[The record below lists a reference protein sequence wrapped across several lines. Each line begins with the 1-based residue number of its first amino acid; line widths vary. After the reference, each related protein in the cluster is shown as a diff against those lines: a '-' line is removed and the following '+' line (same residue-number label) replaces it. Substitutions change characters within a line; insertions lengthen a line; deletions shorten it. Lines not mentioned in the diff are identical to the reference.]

1 MEQKRTWLRVI
12 CHEEEEEEDW
22 DRRISPRNRKRV
34 RYVEDVDYDEEEEKD
49 EEDNEQPGPST
60 QNIHNQRTQ
69 EKRSLPVTCGNK
81 KGILDVEKL
90 GRGEVCIKCEGCWF
104 SPPAFEELGGKGCS
118 KKWKVSIFY
127 ENKPLQFWFEQG
139 SLTTK
144 GFKRRATA
152 TTQQKK
158 NLSSNHTSESPTR
171 ESEIQSA
178 EETQEDVGIDEDWLP
193 GSEELALEKEEGKE
207 ERVGAENGREVVDSE
222 VDKSEEEENQ
232 MERGMEDQDLPAVAD
247 KDRDNCVNEEKE
259 TELMISTSE
268 KIRESVLQKQV
279 KVIIQRLPEF
289 QVNSDCESSCMGP
302 PVVGSWCTPCDRD
315 AQNEA
320 GHNGT
325 AADDPSTTAA
335 THIGPLQMSCP
346 PIAGGVGKENGEEV
360 TQSNERENV
369 EQREIKTEAGNS
381 PAPVTDTDFIGD
393 MIDEWEEKEGTGR
406 CGEEEERRRGGM
418 VTETQIRWTEGFKNE
433 DLDMAASEAGGQPLA
448 SGHISDVPSN
458 TPPIHSSIKEER
470 IEAMSDMLV
479 ESGHDGVGLQVL
491 KLETGVPQETQG
503 SGSTPSSDMV
513 EDPSTSWPST
523 SCNLDTMDIDQ
534 LRREKIK
541 LQIKVLK
548 LQEEYYTQKIKG
560 QKQ

>member
-1 MEQKRTWLRVI
+1 
-12 CHEEEEEEDW
+12 
-22 DRRISPRNRKRV
+22 
-34 RYVEDVDYDEEEEKD
+34 
-49 EEDNEQPGPST
+49 
-60 QNIHNQRTQ
+60 
-69 EKRSLPVTCGNK
+69 
-81 KGILDVEKL
+81 
-90 GRGEVCIKCEGCWF
+90 
-104 SPPAFEELGGKGCS
+104 
-118 KKWKVSIFY
+118 
-127 ENKPLQFWFEQG
+127 
-139 SLTTK
+139 
-144 GFKRRATA
+144 
-152 TTQQKK
+152 
-158 NLSSNHTSESPTR
+158 
-171 ESEIQSA
+171 
-178 EETQEDVGIDEDWLP
+178 
-193 GSEELALEKEEGKE
+193 
-207 ERVGAENGREVVDSE
+207 
-222 VDKSEEEENQ
+222 
-232 MERGMEDQDLPAVAD
+232 
-247 KDRDNCVNEEKE
+247 
-259 TELMISTSE
+259 MISTSE

-360 TQSNERENV
+360 TQSNEREKV

-418 VTETQIRWTEGFKNE
+418 MTETQIRWTEGFKNE